1 MFAEAR
7 LTDGTRALIWELLPI
22 DREAVRAGYEQ
33 LSEETRFH
41 RFLAAVPHLTDTM
54 LDHLVD
60 EVDGVDHVALVLL
73 VLDEDGNG
81 IPAGVARIIRYSDQ
95 SDAAD
100 VAVTV
105 MDEWQRR
112 GVANALLAELMRR
125 RPPGVTRLVT
135 TVTADN
141 TASLAMLRRLG
152 STVAEPAG
160 PNRLDVVVEL
170 PDLETT
176 VTPQDEIL

>member
-1 MFAEAR
+1 LFAEAV
-7 LTDGTRALIWELLPI
+7 LKDGTRALIWELLPT
-22 DREAVRAGYEQ
+22 DREALREGYEH

-60 EVDGVDHVALVLL
+60 DVDGVHHVALVLL
-73 VLDEDGNG
+73 ALDEDGNG
-81 IPAGVARIIRYSDQ
+81 IPAGVARMIRYAD
-95 SDAAD
+95 DRAAAD
-100 VAVTV
+100 LAVTV
-105 MDEWQRR
+105 VDEWQGN
-112 GVANALLAELMRR
+112 GVATALLDELLRR
-125 RPPGVTRLVT
+125 RPDGVTRVVT

-141 TASLAMLRRLG
+141 AASLAMLRRLG
-152 STVAEPAG
+152 PTVATPAG

-170 PDLETT
+170 PPAETA

>member
-1 MFAEAR
+1 MISEAR
-7 LTDGTRALIWELLPI
+7 LRDGSLALIWELLPI
-22 DREAVRAGYEQ
+22 DREAVREGYEQ

-95 SDAAD
+95 PDAAD

-105 MDEWQRR
+105 IDEWQRR

-125 RPPGVTRLVT
+125 RPVGVTRLVT

-141 TASLAMLRRLG
+141 AASLAMLRRLG
-152 STVAEPAG
+152 PTVAEPAG

-170 PDLETT
+170 PDTETT